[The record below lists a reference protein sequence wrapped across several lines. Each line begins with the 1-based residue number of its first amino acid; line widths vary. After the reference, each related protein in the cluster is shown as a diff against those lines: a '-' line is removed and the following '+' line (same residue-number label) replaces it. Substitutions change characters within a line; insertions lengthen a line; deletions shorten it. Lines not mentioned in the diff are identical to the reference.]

1 MFFSYYSRAVVEI
14 PDIRPTKDYDP
25 NYDYHA
31 DPIAIIYI
39 RSNLRLV
46 TDLQT
51 CVKAQQSQVYAHKV
65 KLTNLKQMAETIVYV
80 QEHGYDTRDD
90 LQNQY
95 KEILSKGQ
103 RAKSALNAVSAEL
116 KVTNMQLKHLGSYYA
131 NRRIYNQMTKELNKK
146 EFRKEHQKELT
157 AYKESKEWLKGQFP
171 DGTFPTVKELQI
183 KKEALE
189 NRKETLQSNYEYYRD
204 YEKDLKTVTF
214 NVDEI
219 LGLDAERH
227 PSKQPEV
234 LLS

>member
-1 MFFSYYSRAVVEI
+1 
-14 PDIRPTKDYDP
+14 
-25 NYDYHA
+25 
-31 DPIAIIYI
+31 
-39 RSNLRLV
+39 
-46 TDLQT
+46 
-51 CVKAQQSQVYAHKV
+51 
-65 KLTNLKQMAETIVYV
+65 MAETIVYV

-95 KEILSKGQ
+95 NEILSKGQ

-146 EFRKEHQKELT
+146 DFRQEHQMELT

-204 YEKDLKTVTF
+204 YEKDLKTAVA
-214 NVDEI
+214 NVAEI
-219 LGLDAERH
+219 LAFDSGRQVV
-227 PSKQPEV
+227 KQHEEE
-234 LLS
+234 LS